1 VIDDSRSILVVTE
14 NGFGKRT
21 PATAYRT
28 QKRGG
33 KGVSNIK
40 VTPKNGKAVTFC
52 QISDD
57 DEIFLT
63 TNNGR
68 MIRIPVAGIRETGR
82 VAQGLRLIDIGE
94 GERIVDVAVA

>member
-1 VIDDSRSILVVTE
+1 VPLFEKILCI
-14 NGFGKRT
+14 NGLGDILAVESGYEEGCRW
-21 PATAYRT
+21 
-28 QKRGG
+28 GG

-52 QISDD
+52 QVSDD